1 MQSAR
6 THGLGWRTAH
16 ASSIDEKGL
25 IYIFKATSAP
35 PRAGTTGIS
44 HYISHYIP
52 LFLDDLLLFPMF
64 VSTKYIIPIAAA
76 FVAEVNG
83 KGRGS
88 TKGLSG
94 LCLVMHGL
102 CAIPETIP
110 KSPYVY
116 G

>member
-1 MQSAR
+1 MMGGRS
-6 THGLGWRTAH
+6 H
-16 ASSIDEKGL
+16 
-25 IYIFKATSAP
+25 YIP
-35 PRAGTTGIS
+35 LHPIIS

-88 TKGLSG
+88 TKGGSTKGLSG
-94 LCLVMHGL
+94 LRLVMHGL